1 MIAHN
6 EGSTP
11 NEAGGP
17 RLRIAAFRDE
27 RGDAWGVVRGNRLTD
42 ARQLPGAP
50 ADILGLL
57 SAPDRDRWLAE
68 AAAAAAVRSL
78 AEVLLLAPISRP
90 PSDVIALGL
99 NYVEH
104 VDETADAT
112 KQASLPKVPILFSKA
127 AGSVVGPFDEI
138 RVDRS
143 VVQKV
148 DWEVELAL
156 VIGRGGRDIRPEAAL
171 EHIFGYMVANDVSGR
186 DLQFLDGGQWYRGKG
201 LDTFCP
207 TGPWI
212 VTRDEVGDADSLHL
226 ELRVNG
232 VVKQSAGTEQMIFD
246 IPTTIA
252 SISAG
257 RTLVAGD
264 IILTGTPSGVGIG
277 RTPQEFLVH
286 GDVVEAEIEGIGLIR
301 NRVHEVGRD

>member
-1 MIAHN
+1 
-6 EGSTP
+6 
-11 NEAGGP
+11 
-17 RLRIAAFRDE
+17 LRIAAYRDGT
-27 RGDAWGVVRGNRLTD
+27 GDTWGVVEGGHLTA
-42 ARQLPGAP
+42 ARNVAGAP
-50 ADILGLL
+50 ADILALLQAPARDEWLTRVAGPEGQPAALL
-57 SAPDRDRWLAE
+57 S
-68 AAAAAAVRSL
+68 
-78 AEVLLLAPISRP
+78 EVALQAPIRRP

-112 KQASLPKVPILFSKA
+112 KQAGLPRTPILFSKA
-127 AGSVVGPFDEI
+127 AGSIAGPFDDI
-138 RVDRS
+138 RVDRA

-156 VIGRGGRDIRPEAAL
+156 VIGKGGRDIRPEDAYD
-171 EHIFGYMVANDVSGR
+171 HIFGYMVANDVSGR

-207 TGPWI
+207 SGPWI
-212 VTRDEVGDADSLHL
+212 VTRDELGEARN
-226 ELRVNG
+226 LRLDMRING
-232 VVKQSAGTEQMIFD
+232 VTKQAATTDLMIFD

-252 SISAG
+252 SVSAA

-277 RTPQEFLVH
+277 RNPQEFLVH
-286 GDVVEAEIEGIGLIR
+286 GDVAEAEIEGIGLIR
-301 NRVHEVGRD
+301 NRVVEVGRA